1 MYMALKTL
9 VALIGAF
16 PCTIAVN
23 FLQYI
28 YRDWEFAKWICVAV
42 VVDTTVSLVKHF
54 ILHDLSSED
63 FWSKFS
69 KKIFV
74 YICLLILS
82 NILIH
87 YTVNGHVVGTTQW
100 IGEYLCSAMLI
111 REGFSIIENGCAI
124 MPVLPKSFLKRLKDF
139 NEKGEYIN
147 QKKEED

>member
-1 MYMALKTL
+1 MRGVYFYFPGFLRSFAEKYMYMALKTL

-42 VVDTTVSLVKHF
+42 VVDTIVSLVKHF

-111 REGFSIIENGCAI
+111 REGFSIIENGCACRYC
-124 MPVLPKSFLKRLKDF
+124 LSLS
-139 NEKGEYIN
+139 
-147 QKKEED
+147 